1 MATGR
6 LLVVATPI
14 GNLGDLSPRA
24 AEALAGADLIA
35 CEDTRRTRKLLAH
48 AGITGRP
55 MLSVHDA
62 NEGER
67 VPRVL
72 GLLAQGRQVALV
84 SDAGMPAISD
94 PGQHLVAE
102 AITAGHDVVVIP
114 GPSAGLTAL
123 VVSGLPTMRWVF
135 EGFLPRSGAER
146 KRRLSEV
153 AAERRT
159 VVLYEAPHRVRRTV
173 DDLVAACGPNRRIAL
188 ARELTK
194 LHEEVWRGTLGE
206 ATAHLGSSEPRGE
219 FTIVVEGGPEAPAAD
234 DGQIELALTERMNSG
249 DSRRGAVDAV
259 AAELALPRRRVY
271 DIALRLGGR

>member
-1 MATGR
+1 MAGR

-14 GNLGDLSPRA
+14 GNLGDLSPRG

-35 CEDTRRTRKLLAH
+35 CEDTRHTRKLLTH

-67 VPRVL
+67 VPKVL

-94 PGQHLVAE
+94 PGQHLVAA
-102 AITAGHDVVVIP
+102 AIAAGHEVVVIP
-114 GPSAGLTAL
+114 GPSAGLAAL
-123 VVSGLPTMRWVF
+123 VASGLPTVRWVF
-135 EGFLPRSGAER
+135 EGFLPRGGGER
-146 KRRLSEV
+146 KRRLAQV

-159 VVLYEAPHRVRRTV
+159 VVLYEAPHRVQRTV
-173 DDLVAACGPNRRIAL
+173 EDLAGACGPDRRIAL

-194 LHEEVWRGTLGE
+194 VHEEVWRGTLGE
-206 ATAHLGSSEPRGE
+206 ATAHLTSPEPRGE
-219 FTIVVEGGPEAPAAD
+219 FTIVLEGGPEAPAPD
-234 DGQIELALTERMNSG
+234 DEQIELALTERMNSG
-249 DSRRGAVDAV
+249 DSRRTAVEAV
-259 AAELALPRRRVY
+259 TAELALPRRRVY

>member
-1 MATGR
+1 MAGR
-6 LLVVATPI
+6 LVVVATPI

-24 AEALAGADLIA
+24 AEALASADLIA
-35 CEDTRRTRKLLAH
+35 CEDTRHTRKLLTH

-72 GLLAQGRQVALV
+72 GLLAQGRRVALV

-94 PGQHLVAE
+94 PGQHLVGE
-102 AITAGHDVVVIP
+102 AIAAGHEVVVIP
-114 GPSAGLTAL
+114 GPSASVTAL
-123 VVSGLPTMRWVF
+123 VASGLPGKRWVF
-135 EGFLPRSGAER
+135 EGFLPRTGAER
-146 KRRLSEV
+146 KRRLAEV

-173 DDLVAACGPNRRIAL
+173 EDLCAVCGPDRRIAL

-194 LHEEVWRGTLGE
+194 LHEEVWRGRLGD
-206 ATAHLGSSEPRGE
+206 ASPQLARAEPRGE
-219 FTIVVEGGPEAPAAD
+219 FTIVLEGGPEAPPAD
-234 DGQIELALTERMNSG
+234 DEKIAAAVTRRMEAG
-249 DSRRGAVDAV
+249 DSRRRAVEAV
-259 AAELALPRRRVY
+259 TAELGVARGRVY

>member
-1 MATGR
+1 MAGR
-6 LLVVATPI
+6 LVVVATPI

-35 CEDTRRTRKLLAH
+35 CEDTRHTRKLLTH

-62 NEGER
+62 NEAER
-67 VPRVL
+67 VPKVL
-72 GLLAQGRQVALV
+72 GLLAQGRTVALV
-84 SDAGMPAISD
+84 SDAGIPAISD

-102 AITAGHDVVVIP
+102 AIAAGHEVVVIP
-114 GPSAGLTAL
+114 GPSAGVTAL
-123 VVSGLPTMRWVF
+123 VASGLPTTRWVF

-146 KRRLSEV
+146 KRRLAEV

-173 DDLVAACGPNRRIAL
+173 EDLCAVCGPERRIAL

-194 LHEEVWRGTLGE
+194 LHEEVWRGRLGD
-206 ATAHLGSSEPRGE
+206 APAHLASPEPRGE
-219 FTIVVEGGPEAPAAD
+219 FSIVLEGGPEAPPAD
-234 DGQIELALTERMNSG
+234 DGKIAAAVTERMEAG
-249 DSRRGAVDAV
+249 DSRRRAVEAV
-259 AAELALPRRRVY
+259 SVELSLPRRRVY